1 MESSWSPR
9 GLVESSWSPRGVL
22 VALREAWSH
31 SWTRGPK
38 IARGLL
44 VDYSPRG
51 LVDSWTHPRGL
62 ILVDSRG
69 LSWSPRELS
78 PRGLVESSWSPRG
91 LVDSSWTGR
100 GRVDL
105 RVVDPKL
112 TARGHSR
119 GPLVEREIQLSSR
132 KLL

>member
-44 VDYSPRG
+44 VDS
-51 LVDSWTHPRGL
+51 LVDSWTRGL
-62 ILVDSRG
+62 ILVDS
-69 LSWSPRELS
+69 
-78 PRGLVESSWSPRG
+78 SSWT
-91 LVDSSWTGR
+91 LVDSR
-100 GRVDL
+100 GV
-105 RVVDPKL
+105 
-112 TARGHSR
+112 
-119 GPLVEREIQLSSR
+119 LVN
-132 KLL
+132 